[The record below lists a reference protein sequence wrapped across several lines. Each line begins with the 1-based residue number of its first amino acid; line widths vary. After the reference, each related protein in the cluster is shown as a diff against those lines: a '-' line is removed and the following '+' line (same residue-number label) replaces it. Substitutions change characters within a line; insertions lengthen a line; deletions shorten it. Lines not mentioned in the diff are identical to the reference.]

1 VKRFGLLVA
10 VATVLAATV
19 VVGGGSAASFDDT
32 GPCPTIGPYFTCP
45 TGTVGQ
51 SYSVQLKGKQGC
63 DDYWFEV
70 LSGSLPAGLSMS
82 RGGLISGVPTAPGR
96 SDFYVQIH
104 DVTAAEGGPSWCGYD
119 DRSQKQFVINIAPGL
134 SIASQSLPAGTVGQ
148 PYSQTLSAAVAGAP
162 ASASWTVRS
171 GALPPG
177 LTLSSSGTF
186 SGTPTADGTFPIEV
200 SAQAGAASDTKSF
213 TILIR
218 QPIAIT
224 QLDEHWA
231 GAHGA
236 EVGISIDAHL
246 SATGGTGTYAWSLD
260 AGSLP
265 SGVTLGEDGAIS
277 GTPDLAGDYA
287 FTIKASDSEGRTAT
301 FDGSVTIAPR
311 LALRTSKL
319 KAAKVGHVYSAT
331 LRTLGGATPVRWR
344 LSGGKLPRGIHFG
357 KRLGVFAGK
366 PTRQGTYRVVVQVV
380 DPYGVEAQKAFVLVV
395 RA

>member
-10 VATVLAATV
+10 LATVLAATV

-32 GPCPTIGPYFTCP
+32 GPCPTIGPFFTCP

-51 SYSVQLKGKQGC
+51 QYSVQLKGKQGC

-82 RGGLISGVPTAPGR
+82 RGGLISGVPTASGR

-119 DRSQKQFVINIAPGL
+119 DRSQKQFVINIAAGL
-134 SIASQSLPAGTVGQ
+134 SITSESLPAGTVGQ
-148 PYSQTLSAAVAGAP
+148 PYSQTLSAAVGGSP
-162 ASASWTVRS
+162 ASASWTLRS

-177 LTLSSSGTF
+177 MTLSASGAL
-186 SGTPTADGTFPIEV
+186 SGTPTADGSFQVDVT
-200 SAQAGAASDTKSF
+200 AQAGAASDTKSF
-213 TILIR
+213 TIVIR

-224 QLDEHWA
+224 QPDEHWA

-246 SATGGTGTYAWSLD
+246 NATGGTGTYAWSLD

-265 SGVTLGEDGAIS
+265 SGVALGADGTIS
-277 GTPDLAGDYA
+277 GTPALAGDYA

-301 FDGSVTIAPR
+301 LDGTVTIAPR
-311 LALRTSKL
+311 LALRTLKL
-319 KAAKVGHVYSAT
+319 KAARVGHAYSAA
-331 LRTLGGATPVRWR
+331 LRTLGGATP
-344 LSGGKLPRGIHFG
+344 LKFKLLGGKLPRGIHFG
-357 KRLGVFAGK
+357 KKLGVFVGK
-366 PTRQGTYRVVVQVV
+366 PIRQGRYRVLVQVV
-380 DPYGVEAQKAFVLVV
+380 DAYGVEAQKAFVLVV
-395 RA
+395 EA